1 MKRLIRKEAEH
12 DVDSRDYAIVC
23 VGDKIYENVTH
34 AMCLND
40 IYKDLGKKMYM
51 DLQYR
56 PQIEQ
61 FQVIS
66 DEENTSVILAHRVEL
81 DHTIYYFYGYN
92 DGQEMD
98 EDTIKSKL
106 GKLYDG
112 YEIKNDLDHELT
124 RKELNYYE
132 DQGVTD
138 KMDRAIEKA
147 KDEQTTAT
155 EDLIEIGFKEIGK
168 GESTNYSCMVF
179 DGGSG
184 LYISRMPDYMQD
196 FTEINDEDYLKP
208 NFIEDFINVASK
220 AKESSIARTLI
231 NNGYEFDNDDSDYKM
246 VFAKEINGYT
256 VAFDNE
262 NNQINVNTD
271 LTDADLFN
279 PIEEAIG
286 LKGIEID
293 DETLNI
299 VEQIANA
306 AD

>member
-40 IYKDLGKKMYM
+40 IYKDLGKKLYL

-61 FQVIS
+61 FQIIS
-66 DEENTSVILAHRVEL
+66 DEEDTSVILAHRVDL
-81 DHTIYYFYGYN
+81 DNSIYYFYGYSN
-92 DGQEMD
+92 GQEMS
-98 EDTIKSKL
+98 EEEIKSQL
-106 GKLYDG
+106 GKLYSD
-112 YEIKNDLDHELT
+112 YEIRNDLDHKLVP
-124 RKELNYYE
+124 KELGYYYN
-132 DQGVTD
+132 QGVLD
-138 KMDRAIEKA
+138 RMDEAIEKA

-179 DGGSG
+179 DGGNG
-184 LYISRMPDYMQD
+184 LYISRMPDYLQD

-208 NFIEDFINVASK
+208 NFIEDFINAASK
-220 AKESSIARTLI
+220 AKESSIARMLI
-231 NNGYEFDNDDSDYKM
+231 NNGYEFDNDDSDDRM
-246 VFAKEINGYT
+246 IFTKEINGYT

-262 NNQINVNTD
+262 GNQINVNTD

-279 PIEEAIG
+279 HIEQTIG
-286 LKGIEID
+286 LKNIEIN
-293 DETLNI
+293 DETLDI